1 MVNLGKATMD
11 HVLFWYYDLKKN
23 ITLSTR
29 WKTRLHKHW
38 DINAFYGLKTDC
50 NEKKRQPSSMH
61 NTVRQRFISVT
72 STFFMRLTNEWK
84 LE

>member
-1 MVNLGKATMD
+1 MGNLGKATMD

-38 DINAFYGLKTDC
+38 DINAFYSLKTDC
-50 NEKKRQPSSMH
+50 NDKSVNDHQCTIPSDRGS
-61 NTVRQRFISVT
+61 
-72 STFFMRLTNEWK
+72 
-84 LE
+84 